1 MPRSSG
7 QRAFRRVV
15 VATVGFSLLLAGLAM
30 MVLPGPGIVTV
41 LAGLTVLA
49 TEFHWARRVKRRVVV
64 WVRRRTQK
72 KRRDM
77 IQE

>member
-1 MPRSSG
+1 MSRSPG

-41 LAGLTVLA
+41 RAGLTVLA

>member
-1 MPRSSG
+1 
-7 QRAFRRVV
+7 